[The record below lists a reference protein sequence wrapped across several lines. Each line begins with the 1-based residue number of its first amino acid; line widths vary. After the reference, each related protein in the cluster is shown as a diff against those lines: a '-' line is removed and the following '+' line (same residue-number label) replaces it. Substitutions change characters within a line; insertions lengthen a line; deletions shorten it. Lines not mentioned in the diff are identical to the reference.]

1 MLRSISTLLLAALLL
16 SACAWL
22 PTDQDDETQ
31 NWSAQR
37 IYTEAKDAIA
47 DDNYDKA
54 IQLLEKLEAR
64 YPYGPY
70 AQQAQIEVAYAYYKY
85 GEPESAIAAA
95 DRFIRLYPTHP
106 HVDYAYYLKGLA
118 NFSTKRTFFDRFGGE
133 LDFSDRD
140 PEAATQAFEAF
151 RDLIT
156 RFPNSRY
163 AEDARHRMTYLLN
176 AMARHDIHVARFYL
190 KRKAYVAAANRAKQ
204 VVEKYQ
210 DVPAVEDAL
219 AIMAEA
225 YQKMGMTDLA
235 ADARRVL
242 ELNFPK
248 SQHLAELDKAAKA
261 AR

>member
-1 MLRSISTLLLAALLL
+1 MQRFILTLLLAVLVL
-16 SACAWL
+16 SGCSWL
-22 PTDQDDETQ
+22 PTDEDETA

-37 IYTEAKDAIA
+37 IYTEAKDAVA
-47 DDNYDKA
+47 DENYEKA

-85 GEPESAIAAA
+85 GEPQSAIAAA

-118 NFSTKRTFFDRFGGE
+118 NFSTKRTFIDRFGGE

-140 PEAATQAFEAF
+140 PEAAIQAFEAF
-151 RDLIT
+151 RDLIN

-163 AEDARHRMTYLLN
+163 ADDARHRMTYLLN
-176 AMARHDIHVARFYL
+176 AMARHDVHVARFYL
-190 KRKAYVAAANRAKQ
+190 ERQAYVAAVNRAKN

-210 DVPAVEDAL
+210 NVPAVEDAL

-225 YQKMGMTDLA
+225 YQKMGLNDLA
-235 ADARRVL
+235 SDTRRVL
-242 ELNFPK
+242 ETNFPK
-248 SQHLAELDKAAKA
+248 SHYLAELDKAKA